1 MVKRCAQEQ
10 ALPITEENASLFER
24 FEGLLQFATGMPPP
38 KVAIKIRI
46 LTQRLFVHWSM
57 MGAPDGHLEMSS
69 L

>member
-1 MVKRCAQEQ
+1 VG
-10 ALPITEENASLFER
+10 LPA
-24 FEGLLQFATGMPPP
+24 P